1 MLCWL
6 LEFGGQTCG
15 RAASRFAISVRFAN
29 AQKTAHSSLLDFCS
43 LSLRLPGV
51 LGVGQSIS

>member
-15 RAASRFAISVRFAN
+15 RAASRFAVSVKCVN
-29 AQKTAHSSLLDFCS
+29 APRTVHSNLLDSCS

-51 LGVGQSIS
+51 LAVGRSIS

>member
-6 LEFGGQTCG
+6 LEFGGQTCV
-15 RAASRFAISVRFAN
+15 RAANRSAVSVKCAN
-29 AQKTAHSSLLDFCS
+29 AQKTAHSNLLDSCS
-43 LSLRLPGV
+43 PSLRLPGV